1 MMDNITTDNQRAK
14 QKLNTM
20 YLDQTG
26 ANAKISV
33 INFFSRASIP
43 FSIASIIFSAFGFYF
58 DLFDGLGA
66 LGAGILGIFLGFFI
80 EGAKH
85 YFSKG
90 AFASFSPT
98 WRISLAGGAFIFTV
112 IAMAYHYKSMQTFE
126 NMSVRTTLTEQVER
140 ETILKNKQLDA
151 IKATQ
156 NNNAE
161 LADVFKNGTSHDDI
175 SATKSI
181 KSNNQLAIELAR
193 MGTGTDT
200 SNALLKQAEK
210 TAHQNKN
217 TLLLLFMTVELFSL
231 FGIIAKGLLSSET
244 GETVKSVITTS
255 EKLATL
261 EENVLQVVETGMI
274 NSTMQRIEASV
285 NQSPTPTYAT
295 VNNSQNQ
302 PDKAQ
307 IAFNANSGTN
317 GYFSDYYT
325 KNTLNTNSGKYLPT
339 LKASNDDFSECYT
352 QPSHSKEEEEITKNN
367 IGENESKKD
376 VLNLMNFSHKENEII
391 KVAFENGAVKEGDR
405 LLQKSIVKK
414 EFVNDR
420 LITRKDV
427 DNCYDKLEDLGMIHF
442 KGGYRALAEMKN
454 IVSNEE

>member
-1 MMDNITTDNQRAK
+1 
-14 QKLNTM
+14 
-20 YLDQTG
+20 
-26 ANAKISV
+26 
-33 INFFSRASIP
+33 
-43 FSIASIIFSAFGFYF
+43 
-58 DLFDGLGA
+58 
-66 LGAGILGIFLGFFI
+66 
-80 EGAKH
+80 
-85 YFSKG
+85 
-90 AFASFSPT
+90 
-98 WRISLAGGAFIFTV
+98 
-112 IAMAYHYKSMQTFE
+112 MAYHYKSMQTFE

-193 MGTGTDT
+193 MSTGTDT

-274 NSTMQRIEASV
+274 NSTMQRIEATV
-285 NQSPTPTYAT
+285 NHSPTPTYAT
-295 VNNSQNQ
+295 GNNSQNQ

-307 IAFNANSGTN
+307 IAFNANSN
-317 GYFSDYYT
+317 YN
-325 KNTLNTNSGKYLPT
+325 NTRAYENSGFTP
-339 LKASNDDFSECYT
+339 NYT
-352 QPSHSKEEEEITKNN
+352 QYLGYSQTLSEAKPEFNNDACDPCIDEVPKNLKN
-367 IGENESKKD
+367 KINLEKPKNKTLDLMKYNYQDSQIILALFDNGTIEKGGRLVKKTL
-376 VLNLMNFSHKENEII
+376 VLAELEDH
-391 KVAFENGAVKEGDR
+391 GVKEDDYTSLTRR
-405 LLQKSIVKK
+405 LRKQK
-414 EFVNDR
+414 
-420 LITRKDV
+420 LITFNV
-427 DNCYDKLEDLGMIHF
+427 GYYSNCDLENIITQ
-442 KGGYRALAEMKN
+442 KN
-454 IVSNEE
+454 K